1 MRIEENKTQ
10 LVSTVNLPN
19 PLKIDLH
26 CHTKHSDGHLSPE
39 EIILR
44 AHNMQVDVLAITDHD
59 TVAAIAEAQAFQKTQ
74 KRRLTLISGIEL
86 STRWHGFDIHVIG
99 LDIDEHDPI
108 FLERLK
114 QQHDTRLVRAK
125 NIARKLELCG
135 FEGIGDSVFK
145 SAGNGQITRSHFA
158 KALIQQGHVK
168 DNVQA
173 FKQWLGKGKRA
184 YVAPKWIELATA
196 IEWIHDA
203 GGRAV
208 LAHPSHYDM
217 TTKWL
222 RRLVN
227 EFAQSGG
234 DGIELNYPNL
244 TPDKQKLLVSIA
256 QDNELLGSQGSDFHF
271 PARWTELGRRSKLPD
286 DIKPIWHDW
295 ALDNLINK
303 AVTA

>member
-1 MRIEENKTQ
+1 M
-10 LVSTVNLPN
+10 STVNLPN
-19 PLKIDLH
+19 RLKIDLH
-26 CHTKHSDGHLSPE
+26 CHTKHSDGHLTPA
-39 EIILR
+39 EIVLR

-59 TVAAIAEAQAFQKTQ
+59 TVAAISEAQDFQETQ
-74 KRRLTLISGIEL
+74 KRKLTLISGIEL

-99 LDIDEHDPI
+99 LNIDENDPV

-114 QQHDTRLVRAK
+114 LQHETRLHRAQ

-135 FEGIGDSVFK
+135 FTGIGELVFK
-145 SAGNGQITRSHFA
+145 LAGRGQVTRSHFA
-158 KALIQQGHVK
+158 KALVQNGHVK
-168 DNVQA
+168 DNAQA

-184 YVAPKWIELATA
+184 YVAPKWITLSEA
-196 IEWIHDA
+196 IEWIQAA

-222 RRLVN
+222 RRLIA
-227 EFAQSGG
+227 EFSQSGG

-244 TPDKQKLLVSIA
+244 TPAKQTLLVSMA
-256 QDNELLGSQGSDFHF
+256 KENKLLGSQGSDFHF
-271 PARWTELGRRSKLPD
+271 PSRWTELGRRSKLPD

-295 ALDNLINK
+295 QLNNAINE